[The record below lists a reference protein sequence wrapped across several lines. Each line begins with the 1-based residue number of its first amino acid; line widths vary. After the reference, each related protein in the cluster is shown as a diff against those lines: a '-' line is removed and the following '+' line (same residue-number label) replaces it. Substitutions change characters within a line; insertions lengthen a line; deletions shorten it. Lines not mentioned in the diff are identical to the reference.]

1 MNHTD
6 VVANVKE
13 RLLAQGVSLAGS
25 CGAYQITKNVA
36 WELRG
41 EMAGLLFKPDG
52 NNCEFRAVDVIAY
65 PDGSIYDILVRSGS
79 EPDGRTDRP
88 EYYNIPAWQPQ
99 APVDGGRWRAPTDP
113 GGTTPIPVPPDPTP
127 IPPPTGP
134 KKVALRS
141 VQSGKY
147 VSMWD
152 EPHTLIANRD
162 EIGPGEQYFVVI
174 LE

>member
-6 VVANVKE
+6 TVANVKAN
-13 RLLAQGVSLAGS
+13 LLAQGVNLAGP

-52 NNCEFRAVDVIAY
+52 NNCENRAVDVIAY

-88 EYYNIPAWQPQ
+88 EFYNIPAWQPQ
-99 APVDGGRWRAPTDP
+99 APVDAGRWRAPTDP
-113 GGTTPIPVPPDPTP
+113 GTPVPVPPDPTP
-127 IPPPTGP
+127 IPPTPVGP
-134 KKVALRS
+134 QKVAFRS
-141 VQSGKY
+141 IQSGKY

-162 EIGPGEQYFVVI
+162 AIGPGEQFEV
-174 LE
+174 LPLK